1 MFHAC
6 ATCGFD
12 RGNGMDDRTVDPRAH
27 ESPDGIV
34 LIDLGFME
42 TSGVIASYLLVGD
55 DELTLIESGP
65 ATTRAH
71 LEQGLR
77 DAGHSLHDV
86 SRIIITHIHLDHGG
100 AAGSILRDHPHMRLS
115 VHSFGAP
122 HMIDPSRLLVS
133 AGRIYEDRL
142 DQLFG
147 EVVGVPEDRLDLL
160 TDGEVVRASGR
171 SLRML
176 STPGHASHH
185 VAIFDEMT
193 GTLFTG
199 DAAGVRVP
207 EHDFVAPPTPP
218 PEFAPDLWAETIQ
231 TLRHT
236 RPARLA
242 LTHFGMFD
250 DVDSH
255 LDRLMPGLESAIALA
270 REALSEGGDLAALT
284 ARLLDFERENV
295 GDADARQAMRQL
307 ELASPTYVS
316 AMGLQRYLKKRGDLD

>member
-1 MFHAC
+1 
-6 ATCGFD
+6 
-12 RGNGMDDRTVDPRAH
+12 MDDRAIDPPAH

-34 LIDLGFME
+34 LIDLGFMD
-42 TSGVIASYLLVGD
+42 TPGVIASYLLAGD
-55 DELTLIESGP
+55 DGLTLIESGP

-77 DAGHSLHDV
+77 DAGYSLQDV

-100 AAGSILRDHPHMRLS
+100 AAGAILRDHPHMRLS
-115 VHSFGAP
+115 VHPFGAP
-122 HMIDPSRLLVS
+122 HMVDPSRLLVS
-133 AGRIYEDRL
+133 AGRIYEDRM

-147 EVVGVPEDRLDLL
+147 GVVGVPEDRLDLL
-160 TDGEVVRASGR
+160 TDGEVIRASGR

-176 STPGHASHH
+176 FTPGHASHH

-199 DAAGVRVP
+199 DAGGVRVQGY
-207 EHDFVAPPTPP
+207 DFVAPPTPP
-218 PEFAPDLWAETIQ
+218 PEFAPDLWAETIE

-255 LDRLMPGLESAIALA
+255 LDRLMPGLESAVALA
-270 REALSEGGDLAALT
+270 RESLSRGGDLAALT
-284 ARLLDFERENV
+284 ARLLDFERDNV
-295 GDADARQAMRQL
+295 GDTEAGQAIRQL

-316 AMGLQRYLKKRGDLD
+316 AMGLQRYLKTRGELD